1 MVIKIYTLKMHQAQH
16 SISWYPQYSNDQHT
30 ISPWQH
36 CLEAH
41 QGSWNRDYKHQ
52 ISSQPD
58 LQATESQEESILRKS
73 ADPTNLA
80 PVFESPVP
88 PQRAGLHFHTQKQS
102 RNTGAGNSSSMTE
115 ITPFPALTTHLW
127 NISLLP
133 YPTNILLATSDL
145 SFPLHRKGVP
155 A

>member
-1 MVIKIYTLKMHQAQH
+1 MVIRIYTLQMHQAQR

-36 CLEAH
+36 YPEAD
-41 QGSWNRDYKHQ
+41 QGIWNRNYKHQ
-52 ISSQPD
+52 IPTQPD
-58 LQATESQEESILRKS
+58 LQTTKSQEESILRKS

-88 PQRAGLHFHTQKQS
+88 PQRARLHFHTQKQS
-102 RNTGAGNSSSMTE
+102 RNRGAGNSSSMTE
-115 ITPFPALTTHLW
+115 ITPFPALRAHLW
-127 NISLLP
+127 NIDLLP
-133 YPTNILLATSDL
+133 SPTNILLATSDL
-145 SFPLHRKGVP
+145 SFPLDRKGVP